1 MPIEMTQFPVV
12 LICQDFNIYLEL
24 PGWSPDNGFPTTDG
38 NLKNK
43 VSQDFENF
51 VIFLLRL

>member
-12 LICQDFNIYLEL
+12 LICQYFNIYLEL

-51 VIFLLRL
+51 VIFL